1 MATLLTRVEALEG
14 ETQHLRTE
22 LQQTKTELAA
32 ASSQLAETKV
42 TVMITV
48 AQFIDSIERLTAGS
62 NAVLRRHV
70 QMDEFGANLDADC
83 DDLFKEALQENLPA
97 TFNALER
104 TAVKQMLKQ
113 LGKYLCNVRK
123 VLLYHFG

>member
-1 MATLLTRVEALEG
+1 MLTRVEALEG

-22 LQQTKTELAA
+22 LQQAKTELAA

-42 TVMITV
+42 TLMITV

-62 NAVLRRHV
+62 KAVLKRHV

-97 TFNALER
+97 TFNAFER
-104 TAVKQMLKQ
+104 TAVKRMSKQ
-113 LGKYLCNVRK
+113 PGEYLCIVRK